1 MPVSYTHLDVYKR
14 QALPPS
20 GDPLDEEAVN
30 QYVLDSLEA
39 MHIPKEVLARIDFNL
54 DVLDEAQ
61 VPVPIAGL
69 DTDCLLYTSTLRSH
83 C

>member
-1 MPVSYTHLDVYKR
+1 MCIR
-14 QALPPS
+14 
-20 GDPLDEEAVN
+20 
-30 QYVLDSLEA
+30 DSLEA

-69 DTDCLLYTSTLRSH
+69 DTETARARAEDAFARLELN
-83 C
+83 